1 MKIARLRKKR
11 KRKLNNPL
19 NNKELRLTLLRI
31 RYARVNHMVKEIKRL
46 CLDYRVLFYHIDHIH
61 EELAST
67 EEKPLSVIFSGGE
80 QYIVKHSLIDLAQKI
95 AKAQ

>member
-1 MKIARLRKKR
+1 MFRLPLILEVIALEGNEEDKQY
-11 KRKLNNPL
+11 LENLGLSSIYDEP
-19 NNKELRLTLLRI
+19 TFP
-31 RYARVNHMVKEIKRL
+31 
-46 CLDYRVLFYHIDHIH
+46 VLFYHIDHIH
-61 EELAST
+61 EELASI

>member
-1 MKIARLRKKR
+1 MFRLPLILEVIALEGNEEDKQY
-11 KRKLNNPL
+11 LENLGLSSIYDEP
-19 NNKELRLTLLRI
+19 TFP
-31 RYARVNHMVKEIKRL
+31 
-46 CLDYRVLFYHIDHIH
+46 VLFYHIDHIH

-95 AKAQ
+95 AKLL

>member
-1 MKIARLRKKR
+1 MKIARARTKR

-46 CLDYRVLFYHIDHIH
+46 CLDYRLF
-61 EELAST
+61 
-67 EEKPLSVIFSGGE
+67 
-80 QYIVKHSLIDLAQKI
+80 
-95 AKAQ
+95 